1 MHIHSFSI
9 NTSDQS
15 DTDLDRCY
23 TKECFMRPAQGCDF
37 KRCDIGAG
45 AKTSV
50 IVNNK
55 QFETISHFWNLRERP
70 GVSISRQ
77 EVT

>member
-1 MHIHSFSI
+1 MLH
-9 NTSDQS
+9 
-15 DTDLDRCY
+15 L
-23 TKECFMRPAQGCDF
+23 EGCPF

-50 IVNNK
+50 NVNNK
-55 QFETISHFWNLRERP
+55 QFEPILHFWNLRERP